1 MLGDI
6 MGVYNIFLD
15 RLPKIDLHGYDRDM
29 ARVMVNDFVDEAIAM
44 GYSEILIIH
53 GIGDGI
59 VKESVLDTLS
69 RRKDIINYHVCG
81 ENVGCTIVKIK

>member
-44 GYSEILIIH
+44 GYSEILIINV
-53 GIGDGI
+53 IGDGI